1 MINLKSQQ
9 IWQFVAALREMK
21 ATNTGKKAWM
31 RPSVHILSITR
42 DTFSGSGGGAEKAGK
57 AGPPKKK

>member
-1 MINLKSQQ
+1 
-9 IWQFVAALREMK
+9 MK